1 MASDHKEKELEVKIT
16 NTEQINQDLDARL
29 NKVQTELR
37 QLKQSH
43 DAQLLSCQ
51 NEMDEKTRSLND
63 QVFALQTQVNA
74 LNVDNGGLKDDIKQ
88 RQSELEMLTDK
99 LKQTE
104 QAR

>member
-1 MASDHKEKELEVKIT
+1 M
-16 NTEQINQDLDARL
+16 
-29 NKVQTELR
+29 QTELR

-43 DAQLLSCQ
+43 DAQILSCQ

-74 LNVDNGGLKDDIKQ
+74 LSVDNSGLKDDVKQ
-88 RQSELEMLTDK
+88 RQSELEILMDK

-104 QAR
+104 QARQRLAVDYQNSVLELNK